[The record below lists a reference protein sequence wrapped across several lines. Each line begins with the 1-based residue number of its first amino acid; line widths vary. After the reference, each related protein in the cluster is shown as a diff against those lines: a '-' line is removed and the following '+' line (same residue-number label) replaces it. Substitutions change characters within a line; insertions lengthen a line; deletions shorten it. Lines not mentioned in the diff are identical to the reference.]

1 MLGIHIR
8 KKHTLSQSLEDAQND
23 ATKKWMKSAQIFLLN
38 PMSGM
43 NTTTDEDI
51 AAIKEYIKKYK
62 KIIITHGSYADIPWA
77 SKSTELIKQEFRLC
91 YKAGIGGLIV
101 HLGAKTNDNLDKVI
115 AAILELKQ
123 KYLEEVILWLEINSH
138 KQDDNTFETPAK
150 INKLFRRIHFLT
162 KDTALLCGLCI
173 DTAHL
178 WACGTSMATYSGA
191 KKFLDTLDSN
201 IPIMFHLN
209 DSTEEFASG
218 KDIHAQLTEGKI
230 WRQFKE
236 DLSKSGIAYI
246 VNYAKKNNS
255 VVILER
261 HNDDVSKD
269 IKVLR
274 TLGFL

>member
-8 KKHTLSQSLEDAQND
+8 KKNTLSQSLEDAQND
-23 ATKKWMKSAQIFLLN
+23 AAKKWMKSAQIFLLN

-43 NTTTDEDI
+43 NTTTNEDI
-51 AAIKEYIKKYK
+51 AAIKAFIKKHK

-91 YKAGIGGLIV
+91 YKAGVSGLIV
-101 HLGAKTNDNLDKVI
+101 HLGAKTNDNLDSVI
-115 AAILELKQ
+115 AAILESKQ

-138 KQDDNTFETPAK
+138 KQDENTFETPEK
-150 INKLFRRIHFLT
+150 INKLFRRIYSIT
-162 KDTALLCGLCI
+162 KDTPLLYGLCI

-178 WACGTSMATYSGA
+178 WACGTSMATYSAA
-191 KKFLDTLDSN
+191 KKFLEALDTN

-218 KDIHAQLTEGKI
+218 KDIHAKLAEGKI
-230 WRQFKE
+230 WRQYKG

-261 HNDDVSKD
+261 HTDDINKD
-269 IKVLR
+269 IKVLK
-274 TLGFL
+274 TLGFI